1 MAAIDVVIEQ
11 GEGSSSDREDSHY
24 RKFLAI
30 RDELAGQIRN
40 DPSFVPAWPAAD
52 SPVLRRPAE
61 PNGTQFVDSPEAA
74 RLLDFA
80 CSAYGLLLRCLVQ
93 CFGRLAANR
102 QDEQKLLMTAATEMM
117 HVVGEASS
125 LLARLPATPTDPD
138 THAGMTFTML
148 RGVEPL
154 LPGEAERRLLV
165 ERAAEL
171 ARPSR

>member
-1 MAAIDVVIEQ
+1 
-11 GEGSSSDREDSHY
+11 
-24 RKFLAI
+24 
-30 RDELAGQIRN
+30 
-40 DPSFVPAWPAAD
+40 
-52 SPVLRRPAE
+52 
-61 PNGTQFVDSPEAA
+61 
-74 RLLDFA
+74 LLDFA

-93 CFGRLAANR
+93 CFGRPAAAKR

-154 LPGEAERRLLV
+154 LPGEAERRLLL

-171 ARPSR
+171 ARVGERVFPPVSGQLSKARDALAKL